1 MAQIGQ
7 LEYPYRKWFLYLN
20 PNPTLGPGT
29 WRVSNYP
36 DLDDD
41 GIPNNIENL
50 YCIPPI
56 MNDQVGQ
63 AARVY
68 FSIEDCKDILEPDGT
83 VYIPSNITR
92 LLEQGNLPKTSR
104 NGLYDLEE
112 IDAVAP
118 VQSNTVDE
126 NAYLWFDISSL
137 EQAEIVSTQRRF
149 RATLGKFKYNSRSVQ
164 SLTATQP
171 MEVDW
176 EGGKA
181 TVSFDITTLP
191 DA

>member
-29 WRVSNYP
+29 WRVSNLP

-50 YCIPPI
+50 YAIPPI
-56 MNDQVGQ
+56 MNEQTGQ
-63 AARVY
+63 AARLY
-68 FSIEDCKDILEPDGT
+68 FSIEDCKDIHAPDST

-92 LLEQGNLPKTSR
+92 LLEQGNLPSNPR
-104 NGLYDLEE
+104 DRIYDLES
-112 IDAVAP
+112 IDAIAP

-126 NAYLWFDISSL
+126 NAYVWFDISEL
-137 EQAEIVSTQRRF
+137 EEVEIVRSKRRF
-149 RATLGKFKYNSRSVQ
+149 RATLGKFKYNNRSVT